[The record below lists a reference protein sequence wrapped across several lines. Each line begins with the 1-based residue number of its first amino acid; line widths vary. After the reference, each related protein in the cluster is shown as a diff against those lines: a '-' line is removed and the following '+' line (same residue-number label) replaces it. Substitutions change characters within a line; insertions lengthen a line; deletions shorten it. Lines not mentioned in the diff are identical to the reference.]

1 MKPVVLLLSIYPFA
15 EPRHGGQV
23 RIANI
28 AKVFET
34 GGWQVESVAVYKA
47 EGYGAHSVGK
57 NDVAF
62 PENSPYRLFCGRNEP
77 FAYGLQ
83 AGEYAVAE
91 DGGFPLIEER
101 LPQRIDAIHVEQ
113 PGLWPL
119 AIKIKKMH
127 KYERAVLIY
136 GSQNIEA
143 PLTGEIF
150 SSYGARNANH
160 DVVNAVD
167 ALERRAAC
175 ESDLTLAVT
184 PEDLHVLS
192 GYGAREV
199 LLAPNGIAPW
209 TASPDLL
216 EHWRTL
222 LPESPWILYVASAH
236 PPNFTGFTACVG
248 ESLGCI
254 PPDSR
259 LVVAGGVSKPLYR
272 SLAATRWH
280 SLNLS
285 RLQLLYILSDEDL
298 AAIKTLAHAFL
309 LPIPHGG
316 GSNIKTA
323 EALYSGAYV
332 IGTEVAFRGFEDL
345 VTLPEVVVARSPKEF
360 QIAIRDVLQ
369 RPPCVQMDPV
379 QGDIRY
385 KLRWDQCLAAI
396 PETVAR
402 VMAERVV
409 YA

>member
-1 MKPVVLLLSIYPFA
+1 MRPVVLILSIYPFA

-23 RIANI
+23 RVANI

-34 GGWQVESVAVYKA
+34 AGWLVESIAVYKA
-47 EGYGAHSVGK
+47 EGYGAHSVLK
-57 NDVAF
+57 NDLPF
-62 PENSPYRLFCGRNEP
+62 PENSHYRLFSGRNEP
-77 FAYGLQ
+77 FAYSLQ

-91 DGGFPLIEER
+91 DGGFPLIQAR

-119 AIKIKKMH
+119 AVKIKQMR
-127 KYERAVLIY
+127 KYQRAVLIY

-150 SSYGARNANH
+150 SSYGVHYANNDVINAF
-160 DVVNAVD
+160 D
-167 ALERRAAC
+167 ALERRAAS
-175 ESDLTLAVT
+175 EADLTLAVT
-184 PEDLHVLS
+184 SADLSVLA
-192 GYGAREV
+192 GYGAKEL

-209 TASPDLL
+209 TASPAAL
-216 EHWRTL
+216 ERWRAR
-222 LPESPWILYVASAH
+222 LPDAPWILYVASAH
-236 PPNFTGFTACVG
+236 PPNYTGFTACVG
-248 ESLGCI
+248 DSLGCI

-259 LVVAGGVSKPLYR
+259 LVVAGGVGKPLYR
-272 SLAATRWH
+272 CLAATQWH

-285 RLQLLYILSDEDL
+285 RIELLYILSDEDL
-298 AAIKTLAHAFL
+298 AAVKSLAHAFL
-309 LPIPHGG
+309 LPIRHGG

-332 IGTEVAFRGFEDL
+332 IGSEVAFRGFED
-345 VTLPEVVVARSPKEF
+345 VAALPEVLVARSPKEF

-369 RPPCVQMDPV
+369 RPPHAHIDPA
-379 QGDIRY
+379 QGDSRY
-385 KLRWDQCLAAI
+385 KLRWDQCLASI

-402 VMAERVV
+402 VMAKRVE